1 MSMEQGLCAQVV
13 MLRQNNLKI
22 TAANKN
28 KNDEKFKFQGQS
40 ARSQRWFDLDFG
52 WIKVNFITHEPDLYR
67 RIFQSRDNTQD
78 TNTSKIFQTPMGN
91 SKSVKTLS
99 FTVVPQYSSIVRIRR
114 IVFFVV

>member
-67 RIFQSRDNTQD
+67 RIFQ
-78 TNTSKIFQTPMGN
+78 TPMGN